1 MNLGTFW
8 NTKIKSRWISWIIVY
23 KVMRDD
29 LSAEEIVA
37 EITDRSPGN
46 PVIFSYMA
54 MAQSKRTWCKA
65 LLPYHRYDPPPLY
78 NYMYYAKT
86 DVFHFNKIL
95 LKLSGAGLVLPCSRE
110 GWVNKIANAE
120 VPLPSQSRAK
130 QSSLIIASQNAGNAI
145 TIIFREINTG
155 ITHISTCAIVIAF

>member
-8 NTKIKSRWISWIIVY
+8 NTKIKSRWIFWIIEY

-29 LSAEEIVA
+29 LSAEEIVP
-37 EITDRSPGN
+37 EITDRYPGN
-46 PVIFSYMA
+46 PVTFSDMP
-54 MAQSKRTWCKA
+54 MAQSKWTWCKA
-65 LLPYHRYDPPPLY
+65 LLPYHQYDLPFY

-95 LKLSGAGLVLPCSRE
+95 LKLSGAGLALPCSRE
-110 GWVNKIANAE
+110 GGVDKIINAE
-120 VPLPSQSRAK
+120 VTLPSQSRAK
-130 QSSLIIASQNAGNAI
+130 QSRLIIASQNAGNALA
-145 TIIFREINTG
+145 IIFREINIE